1 MSAQDTTNEA
11 LAKILAELSD
21 LKLRN
26 AQLESK
32 VSGPRERAGGGAAPV
47 LCADCT
53 TPRLRAG

>member
-11 LAKILAELSD
+11 LAKILAELTD

-32 VSGPRERAGGGAAPV
+32 VSVARVRV
-47 LCADCT
+47 CSVVC
-53 TPRLRAG
+53 